1 MNKDL
6 LNILANSNKD
16 IDNQQLMDYL
26 SGKLS
31 GEELH
36 ELEKSMAGDD
46 FLNDAVEG
54 LQQVGNKKT
63 MESYVEELNAAMQK
77 SLQKKKQRRL
87 RRQLKEE
94 PWTYLAIILVIVLCV
109 LAYLV
114 IRQALVKH
122 P

>member
-31 GEELH
+31 GEALH
-36 ELEKSMAGDD
+36 ELEKSMAGDE

-54 LQQVGNKKT
+54 LQQVGNRQQ

-77 SLQKKKQRRL
+77 SLDKKKQRRL
-87 RRQLKEE
+87 RRRFKEE
-94 PWTYLAIILVIVLCV
+94 PWTYVAIIVVIVLCV
-109 LAYLV
+109 LGYIV
-114 IRQALVKH
+114 IRLALLKH

>member
-6 LNILANSNKD
+6 LNILTNSNKD

-36 ELEKSMAGDD
+36 AIERSMAGDE

-54 LQQVGNKKT
+54 LQQVKNPRN
-63 MESYVEELNAAMQK
+63 MQAYVDQLNAAMHK
-77 SLQKKKQRRL
+77 SLEKKKTRRL
-87 RRQLKEE
+87 RRRLKDQ
-94 PWTYLAIILVIVLCV
+94 PWTYVAIILILVLCV
-109 LAYLV
+109 LAYIV
-114 IRQALVKH
+114 VRQTLH
-122 P
+122 SH

>member
-31 GEELH
+31 GEALH

-54 LQQVGNKKT
+54 LQQMKNSKD
-63 MESYVEELNAAMQK
+63 MQSYVDQLNGAMQK
-77 SLQKKKQRRL
+77 NLQKKKQRRL
-87 RRQLKEE
+87 RRRLKEE

-109 LAYLV
+109 LGYIV
-114 IRQALVKH
+114 IRQILLKR